1 MSLCNVMW
9 EKDKALPFQF
19 IVVGAGISTF
29 VSPFLAQP
37 FINDDLVSLPTS
49 VKSAISTESC
59 PGKHISDRN
68 STQLMSAL
76 QQVKDKLLHN
86 GTDALLQVSAA
97 VGSSDDSN
105 NDIRWPF
112 VIVGC
117 VTLPAAI
124 AFVYFYFT
132 KPSCNEE
139 LSMSLELSIPEAA
152 SSPETDQRT
161 ALLSNAE
168 PKRKKKSTARTV
180 LAFRTLIVLL
190 NVPVFG
196 LLLTFADLLTSIG
209 MSAPLCMTAVEASY
223 FNTVLWGAA
232 MIGRAVSA
240 FILICVP
247 MFLQLLLCSLAL
259 VVMGTVLAVSSPGN
273 VLALWFGTAGVGL
286 FATPSMPGF
295 IAWSGDYAPI
305 TPFFMNL
312 SLCAAG
318 IGEMVLPFVGGQLM
332 AALGTGALMT
342 FALLVMVAMLVL
354 FLLSYCVA
362 RRIDP

>member
-9 EKDKALPFQF
+9 EENKALPFQF
-19 IVVGAGISTF
+19 IVVGASFSTF

-37 FINDDLVSLPTS
+37 FIDDSLVSMPTS

-59 PGKHISDRN
+59 LGKHFSSN
-68 STQLMSAL
+68 NKTQLMSTYEE
-76 QQVKDKLLHN
+76 VEEKLLSN
-86 GTDALLQVSAA
+86 VTDLLLPAA
-97 VGSSDDSN
+97 SDVDSSNS
-105 NDIRWPF
+105 DIRWPF

-117 VTLPAAI
+117 VTLPAAV

-132 KPSCNEE
+132 KPGCNEE
-139 LSMSLELSIPEAA
+139 FSLSMELSIPKVSE
-152 SSPETDQRT
+152 ETDLQT
-161 ALLSNAE
+161 ALLDNCTT
-168 PKRKKKSTARTV
+168 KKEKTMRTKPGRTV
-180 LAFRTLIVLL
+180 LIFRTLIVLL

-196 LLLTFADLLTSIG
+196 LLLTFADLLTTIG
-209 MSAPLCMTAVEASY
+209 MSSPMCMTAVEASY
-223 FNTVLWGAA
+223 FSTVLWGAA

-240 FILICVP
+240 LILICVP

-259 VVMGTVLAVSSPGN
+259 VVTGAVLAISSSGN

-295 IAWSGDYAPI
+295 IVWSGDYAPI

-318 IGEMVLPFVGGQLM
+318 VGEMVLPFVGGQLM
-332 AALGTGALMT
+332 AALGTGALMI
-342 FALLVMVAMLVL
+342 FAVLIMVAMLVL

-362 RRIDP
+362 RRIDKC